1 MTRYKGFT
9 THNYGKNV
17 YTHTSTPTSALAA
30 TVTNFSIIDVDLVNR
45 DLLNHIYTRPGERVM
60 MPTFGTIIPDLVFEP
75 LDDNTIS
82 LVEEEVLKVVTYDPR
97 VNLINMTTVPDY
109 DTQSISVVVTLL
121 YIELNITQNLNIHIE
136 FQ

>member
-1 MTRYKGFT
+1 
-9 THNYGKNV
+9 
-17 YTHTSTPTSALAA
+17 LAA